1 MGLRGPGAKP
11 KKLRTQLSQDQRS
24 TVDLA
29 STITR
34 KRKSSR
40 LQSRFDELVYFIE
53 SLPITSGIL
62 AGKHFELRDW
72 QKEILRGIYGTTG
85 RRKVRQAV
93 VSTPRKNGKTQLA
106 AALALAHLC
115 GPMAEPRGQVYS
127 AASDRDQAA
136 LIFNEMVAIIQAV
149 PDLDD
154 RVIIRNYNR
163 HLEDTETGSIFRAI
177 SADVGTKHGFNASF
191 VVFDELAQSPNR
203 KLYDVLLTSMGG
215 RKEPLFI
222 TISTQSPDPHS
233 IMSELVDYGLQV
245 RDGVISDPTFHASVF
260 TAPDDA
266 DPWDEKTWFEC
277 NPALGD
283 FRSLEE
289 MRTAALQ
296 AQRIPARESVFRL
309 LYLNQ
314 RVEADARFIA
324 LPDWQACG
332 GEIDLE
338 ALRGRPCW
346 AGLDLSSTQDLTALV
361 LYFPE
366 DNGVV
371 LPFFWVPK
379 DRLDEREDTDRVPY
393 RTWFKQGLIE
403 APAGRAIDKLAV
415 IGRLA
420 ALASTYDIRSIAYDR
435 WRLED
440 LKKLLADEGIDVPIT
455 GWGQGYKDMGP
466 AVDLLETGILNHEIR
481 HLNHPVLTWNLA
493 NAVVEMDPAGAR
505 KISKNRSR
513 EKVDGLVALIM
524 ALGLHGR
531 EPQARELEF
540 SGPLVLR
547 A

>member
-11 KKLRTQLSQDQRS
+11 KKLRTGKAVGARA
-24 TVDLA
+24 TPNPVH
-29 STITR
+29 TITR
-34 KRKSSR
+34 KRGKA
-40 LQSRFDELVYFIE
+40 RFDELVYFIE

-62 AGKHFELRDW
+62 AGKNFELRDW
-72 QKEILRGIYGTTG
+72 QKEILIRIYGTKG

-115 GPMAEPRGQVYS
+115 GPMAEARGQVYS

-149 PDLDD
+149 PELDD

-215 RKEPLFI
+215 RKEPLFV

-245 RDGVISDPTFHASVF
+245 RDGVIHDPTFHATIY
-260 TAPDDA
+260 TAPDDS
-266 DPWDEKTWFEC
+266 DPWDEATWFAC
-277 NPALGD
+277 NPALDD

-289 MRTAALQ
+289 MRTAGLQ

-324 LPDWQACG
+324 LADWQACG
-332 GEIDLE
+332 ADIDPE
-338 ALRGRPCW
+338 SLRGRPCW

-366 DNGVV
+366 DGGAV

-379 DRLDEREDTDRVPY
+379 DRMKEREDTDRVPY
-393 RTWFKQGLIE
+393 RTWFNEGLIE
-403 APAGRAIDKLAV
+403 APGGRAIDKVSV
-415 IGRLA
+415 IRRLA
-420 ALASTYDIRSIAYDR
+420 ELASTYDIQGIAYDR

-440 LKKLLADEGIDVPIT
+440 LKKLLTDEGIDVPLT
-455 GWGQGYKDMGP
+455 GWGQGFKDMGP
-466 AVDLLETGILNHEIR
+466 AVDLLETAILNRQLTHG
-481 HLNHPVLTWNLA
+481 NHPVLTWNLS
-493 NAVVEMDPAGAR
+493 NAVIEMDAAGAR
-505 KISKNRSR
+505 KISKSRSR
-513 EKVDGLVALIM
+513 EKVDGLVGLVM
-524 ALGLHGR
+524 AMGLHSR
-531 EPQARELEF
+531 EPKPRMVEF
-540 SGPLVLR
+540 SGSLVIS